1 MHPRKSKPEPENS
14 KLVPPPPT
22 RGRKKN
28 RRYHCERYWGKQF
41 WLKKP
46 GWYAFAYCNTLNEA
60 HWAFEKELRS
70 WNIRREPRSFRILD
84 TETNTIV
91 RENV

>member
-1 MHPRKSKPEPENS
+1 M
-14 KLVPPPPT
+14 
-22 RGRKKN
+22 
-28 RRYHCERYWGKQF
+28 
-41 WLKKP
+41 KKP